1 MFQYEA
7 KVIRVV
13 DGDTL
18 WLDIDLG
25 FRVHMEIDVRLA
37 KINAPERAQWTAQGL
52 SEPAM
57 DYINAQTPPGSTV
70 LVDISRPEKYGRYLA
85 TLLYLPGVSDRNE
98 ILRSGRVLNDELLDL
113 GLVAKYEN

>member
-1 MFQYEA
+1 MYQYEA
-7 KVIRVV
+7 TVIRVV

-37 KINAPERAQWTAQGL
+37 RINAPERVQWTAEGL
-52 SEPAM
+52 SDPAM
-57 DYINAQTPPGSTV
+57 DYISTQTPPGSTV

-85 TLLYLPGVSDRNE
+85 TIMYLPGVVDRNE
-98 ILRSGRVLNDELLDL
+98 ILRSGRVLNDELLEK
-113 GLVAKYEN
+113 GFVTRY